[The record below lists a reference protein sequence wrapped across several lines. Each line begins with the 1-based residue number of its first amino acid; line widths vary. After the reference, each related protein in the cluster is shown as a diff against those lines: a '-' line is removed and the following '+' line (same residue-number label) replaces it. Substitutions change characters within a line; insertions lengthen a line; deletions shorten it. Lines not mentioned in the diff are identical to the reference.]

1 MRQRRWNAHT
11 IATRPTRIGSTG
23 APPTVDP
30 IVDSVS
36 REPLRSLT
44 ISLIAPLSAEARP
57 RPPASRSTCVRTNP
71 TASDTAI
78 RTANAENSA
87 AKKTATGWRRPM
99 RSAKRSAGPPGRAHS
114 GPVAQR
120 SSCACSRLSRAMR
133 VSPFP
138 GGYCTHGLD
147 HPSTRALSLP
157 LLALVLATV
166 VVGTAVALLARRWPH
181 VDPRPDEPLAG
192 WARRRDPGAATGLAL
207 SVALVVLVG
216 GGLLLVLL
224 AFLLRGDP
232 DAIGLDA
239 AAAKWGAAHA
249 TPFTNDVLGRLTNVG
264 RPNSVILLA
273 AALAV
278 VQTIRTRNLWI
289 APFLIVVVAGN
300 GFVTT
305 AIKHF
310 ADRVRPSFN
319 PAAAAL
325 GPSFPSG
332 HSSWTAAFFAAAA
345 LVLAREATRRQRVV

>member
-1 MRQRRWNAHT
+1 
-11 IATRPTRIGSTG
+11 
-23 APPTVDP
+23 
-30 IVDSVS
+30 
-36 REPLRSLT
+36 
-44 ISLIAPLSAEARP
+44 
-57 RPPASRSTCVRTNP
+57 
-71 TASDTAI
+71 
-78 RTANAENSA
+78 
-87 AKKTATGWRRPM
+87 
-99 RSAKRSAGPPGRAHS
+99 
-114 GPVAQR
+114 
-120 SSCACSRLSRAMR
+120 
-133 VSPFP
+133 
-138 GGYCTHGLD
+138 
-147 HPSTRALSLP
+147 
-157 LLALVLATV
+157 
-166 VVGTAVALLARRWPH
+166 VALLARRWPH

-192 WARRRDPGAATGLAL
+192 WARRLDPGAATGLAL

-249 TPFTNDVLGRLTNVG
+249 TPFTNDVLVRLTNVG

-305 AIKHF
+305 TIKHF

-345 LVLAREATRRQRVV
+345 LVLAREATRRQRVVLAGLAAGMAAAIASTRVLLDVHWVSDVVAGVVLGWAWFAACAIAFGGRLVRFGATAEAALEDGDDGDRPARTGERRDALVR